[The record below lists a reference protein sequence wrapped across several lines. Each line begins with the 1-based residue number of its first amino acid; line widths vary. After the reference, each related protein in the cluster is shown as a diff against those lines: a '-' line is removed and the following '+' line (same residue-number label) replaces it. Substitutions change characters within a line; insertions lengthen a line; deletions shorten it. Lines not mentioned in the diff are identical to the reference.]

1 MQGGSVMSWRQA
13 VVSVGLSLAAVS
25 ACSTTQLQ
33 STWRDPGARPGE
45 LTGRRV
51 AAFVRAQSESLR
63 RSGEEIL
70 ARQLRSQGIVAIPGY
85 QLVSTAEQSD
95 WNKVREKLVA
105 NNVDGLV
112 LMRIVDSRQ
121 QVSWGGY
128 VGPYGPYYGYY
139 WPGMGWGPTYF
150 DTVVSAETLVYDLPD
165 YRLVWAGY
173 SETLDP
179 LRLDL
184 MIRDIADKSAKEMRR
199 QGLLHK

>member
-1 MQGGSVMSWRQA
+1 MKWRQA
-13 VVSVGLSLAAVS
+13 VVSVGLSLAAIS
-25 ACSTTQLQ
+25 ACTTTQFQ
-33 STWRDPGARPGE
+33 STWRDPAARPGE
-45 LTGRRV
+45 LTGRHV
-51 AAFVRAQSESLR
+51 AAFVRAPSESLR

-70 ARQLRSQGIVAIPGY
+70 ARQLRSHGISAVPGY

-105 NNVDGLV
+105 NHVDGLV
-112 LMRIVDSRQ
+112 LMRIVDTRQ
-121 QVSWGGY
+121 QVSYGGY

-165 YRLVWAGY
+165 YRLVWAGF

-184 MIRDIADKSAKEMRR
+184 MIREIADKSAKEMQR